1 MDRKRVAVV
10 KCDTKSVIKCVDYF
24 SSKVDFILIGNI
36 SKTRELALELGVLLD
51 SVELI
56 DRCDDLEACSY
67 GAQLASNNK
76 IDVIMKGLV
85 HTGTFMKSLLNKEL
99 GLLME
104 GNSLIS
110 LVSRFNLPGYHKPL
124 YLTDCG
130 INIEPDLEQKK
141 GILKNAIRVVKLLGV
156 DKPKVACICPVEVV
170 NPKIKSTVDAKKLSM
185 ESIDGAIVEG
195 PIAFDV
201 AVSKVAAD
209 IKGIN
214 TEVSGDADILLFSNI
229 DAGNAVYKSLSIFGK
244 ATISGIVAGL
254 KLPVILTSRADS
266 TEVKIASIQLALDLT

>member
-1 MDRKRVAVV
+1 MDIKRVAIV

-24 SSKVDFILIGNI
+24 NASVDFILIGDI
-36 SKTRELALELGVLLD
+36 SKTRELALELGTSLD
-51 SVELI
+51 SVELV

-67 GAQLASNNK
+67 GADLASAKK

-85 HTGTFMKSLLNKEL
+85 QTGIFMKSLLNKDR

-104 GNSLIS
+104 NNSLIS
-110 LVSRFNLPGYHKPL
+110 LVSRFYLPGYHKPL

-141 GILKNAIRVVKLLGV
+141 GILKNAVRVVKLLGI

-170 NPKIKSTVDAKKLSM
+170 NPKIRSTVDAEKLS
-185 ESIDGAIVEG
+185 EISIGGAIIEG
-195 PIAFDV
+195 PLSFDL
-201 AVSKVAAD
+201 AVSREAAET
-209 IKGIN
+209 KGIN
-214 TEVSGDADILLFSNI
+214 TTVTGDADILLFSNI
-229 DAGNAVYKSLSIFGK
+229 DAGNAVYKSLSLFGNAK
-244 ATISGIVAGL
+244 ISGIVAGF

-266 TEVKIASIQLALDLT
+266 TEVKMASIQLALDLI